1 MASPKK
7 KKFAKGPHSRTSQSQ
22 NRGQGKAMAAGT
34 IKRSHRLSEEGPET
48 QPQRRS
54 TMAAED
60 IKKTAEELQKTG
72 RATAEDIKRTSEE
85 FARAAG
91 NCDVRGMSQ
100 AWKQSYL
107 HGLEAFFQSQEQTER
122 LLKETVKQGISGS
135 QQILQGYEKWLDQ
148 IQGQAGAGSPFVE
161 WSRQLVRSFHTNAD
175 PIFKSAAD
183 ATESA
188 FNYYQNALA
197 RPSRKYAADL
207 NKKAMDTVIS
217 A

>member
-1 MASPKK
+1 
-7 KKFAKGPHSRTSQSQ
+7 
-22 NRGQGKAMAAGT
+22 
-34 IKRSHRLSEEGPET
+34 
-48 QPQRRS
+48 
-54 TMAAED
+54 MAAED

-72 RATAEDIKRTSEE
+72 QATAEDIKRTSEE

-107 HGLEAFFQSQEQTER
+107 HGLQAFFQSQEQTER

-148 IQGQAGAGSPFVE
+148 IQSQAGTGSPFVE

>member
-1 MASPKK
+1 
-7 KKFAKGPHSRTSQSQ
+7 
-22 NRGQGKAMAAGT
+22 
-34 IKRSHRLSEEGPET
+34 
-48 QPQRRS
+48 
-54 TMAAED
+54 MAAED

-72 RATAEDIKRTSEE
+72 QATAEDIKRTSEE

-107 HGLEAFFQSQEQTER
+107 HGLQAFFQSQEQTER

-148 IQGQAGAGSPFVE
+148 VQGQAGAVAPFVE
-161 WSRQLVRSFHTNAD
+161 WSRQLVRSLHTNAD
-175 PIFKSAAD
+175 PFFKNATD
-183 ATESA
+183 TTESA
-188 FNYYQNALA
+188 FTYYQNAVA

>member
-1 MASPKK
+1 MATPKK
-7 KKFAKGPHSRTSQSQ
+7 KKFAKGPHSGASQSK
-22 NRGQGKAMAAGT
+22 NRAQGKAVAAGT
-34 IKRSHRLSEEGPET
+34 IKRLHRLSEKGPKT
-48 QPQRRS
+48 QPQRRP

-175 PIFKSAAD
+175 PIFKGAAD

>member
-1 MASPKK
+1 
-7 KKFAKGPHSRTSQSQ
+7 
-22 NRGQGKAMAAGT
+22 
-34 IKRSHRLSEEGPET
+34 
-48 QPQRRS
+48 
-54 TMAAED
+54 MAAED

-85 FARAAG
+85 FARAAS
-91 NCDVRGMSQ
+91 NYDVKGMSQ

-148 IQGQAGAGSPFVE
+148 IQGQAGAGSPFVS

-175 PIFKSAAD
+175 PIFKNAAD

>member
-1 MASPKK
+1 
-7 KKFAKGPHSRTSQSQ
+7 
-22 NRGQGKAMAAGT
+22 
-34 IKRSHRLSEEGPET
+34 
-48 QPQRRS
+48 
-54 TMAAED
+54 MAAED

-148 IQGQAGAGSPFVE
+148 IQGQ
-161 WSRQLVRSFHTNAD
+161 RR
-175 PIFKSAAD
+175 
-183 ATESA
+183 
-188 FNYYQNALA
+188 
-197 RPSRKYAADL
+197 
-207 NKKAMDTVIS
+207 
-217 A
+217 

>member
-1 MASPKK
+1 M
-7 KKFAKGPHSRTSQSQ
+7 
-22 NRGQGKAMAAGT
+22 KA
-34 IKRSHRLSEEGPET
+34 EE
-48 QPQRRS
+48 
-54 TMAAED
+54 M
-60 IKKTAEELQKTG
+60 KKTAEEMQKNG
-72 RATAEDIKRTSEE
+72 EAMAEDMRRTGEE
-85 FARAAG
+85 FTRAAS
-91 NCDVRGMSQ
+91 NFDVKGMSQ

-148 IQGQAGAGSPFVE
+148 IQGQAGAGSPFVS

-175 PIFKSAAD
+175 PIFKNAAD